1 MKIFLYLFPIKEFTE
16 MFLLDDYSHVNKILA
31 VLNSTI
37 NKRYRKKGYQIVFAL
52 YPDKELYGVEK
63 DENDKVIYTD
73 ITFEEASGYDENR
86 NLKENF
92 TPKLPSE
99 EYILEQLGI
108 IDTLVVGGYHAMSCV
123 RRVAEVALNKGID
136 TLVDLDLT
144 DLFFNVYENKEL
156 FDEESYDIYRFKK
169 NLLSKPDVDFK
180 YEEKTFD
187 KNFNS
192 PVYGY
197 KMNGNK

>member
-16 MFLLDDYSHVNKILA
+16 MFLLDDYSRVNEILA
-31 VLNSTI
+31 ILNSTI

-63 DENDKVIYTD
+63 AENDKIIYTD
-73 ITFEEASGYDENR
+73 ITFEEACAYDENSK
-86 NLKENF
+86 LKDNF
-92 TPKLPSE
+92 TPKFPSE
-99 EYILEQLGI
+99 EYILEQLGF

-123 RRVAEVALNKGID
+123 KRVAEVALKQGID

-156 FDEESYDIYRFKK
+156 FNKESYDIYRLKR
-169 NLLSKPDVDFK
+169 NILSKPDVDIK
-180 YEEKTFD
+180 YEEVSFD
-187 KNFNS
+187 KNFSS

-197 KMNGNK
+197 KKNVG